1 MSEHDRPRFGSALDE
16 DMAEMEKVAAK
27 KGKDGDLNAI
37 ELSRRLLLARGR
49 RVGLALPR
57 VVDLASFQDAQAEV
71 LAQVAAEEITLRD
84 ALDYFEL
91 LEYRR
96 RAIRTIDIEARIR
109 AIEDQDDPPR
119 SRPPGRRR

>member
-1 MSEHDRPRFGSALDE
+1 MSDPDKKPRFASTLDE
-16 DMAEMEKVAAK
+16 DMVEMEKVAAK
-27 KGKDGDLNAI
+27 QGKAGDMNAV
-37 ELSRRLLLARGR
+37 EMSRRLQLARGR

-96 RAIRTIDIEARIR
+96 RAIR
-109 AIEDQDDPPR
+109 
-119 SRPPGRRR
+119 